1 MNVLADVVTEIATAV
16 ATPGST
22 ECAWFGWDE
31 PECPQELL

>member
-1 MNVLADVVTEIATAV
+1 MNVLADVIAEVAAVV

-22 ECAWFGWDE
+22 ECPIFGFAE

>member
-16 ATPGST
+16 AAPGST
-22 ECAWFGWDE
+22 ECAWFGFDE